1 MRTLRL
7 VAALLSPALLL
18 ACGTG
23 TGTGDGDGDGA
34 ASDPGPATSAP
45 SSPVPAATG
54 RVSTPQLALVMD
66 TGRPELCLGP
76 VAQSWPPQC
85 RGLPLAGWRW
95 SEHPEHEE
103 QDGARWGSFAV
114 TGTWDGE
121 RFTVQEAVPAA
132 RYDVPGAE
140 PTATSTPGSTVRPSL
155 SPDELAVVAE
165 ESALLPGWRSAAVV
179 DSQVLVDVVYD
190 DGSLQEW
197 ADQRWGRGVVVL
209 LPLLS
214 GDRAP

>member
-23 TGTGDGDGDGA
+23 DGDGA
-34 ASDPGPATSAP
+34 ASDPGPATAAP
-45 SSPVPAATG
+45 SSPVQPDVPAATG
-54 RVSTPQLALVMD
+54 RVSTPQLGLVMD

-103 QDGARWGSFAV
+103 QDGIRWGSFAV

-121 RFTVQEAVPAA
+121 RFTVQEAIPAA
-132 RYDVPGAE
+132 RYDVPDAE
-140 PTATSTPGSTVRPSL
+140 PTATSTPGTTVRPSL
-155 SPDELAVVAE
+155 SPDELAAVAE
-165 ESALLPGWRSAAVV
+165 ESALLPGQRGAAVV
-179 DSQVLVDVVYD
+179 EGQVLVDVVYD

-197 ADQRWGRGVVVL
+197 VDQRWGRGVVVL
-209 LPLLS
+209 LPLLT
-214 GDRAP
+214 GDGAP